1 MTALAGPQGS
11 PEWVAPVDHRD
22 SQVGPQ
28 VGLGKVAP
36 AGYKP
41 GCTVNLEHK
50 DKPQERVDAKSPRAR
65 HIDLGKHTRE
75 YHPVHSAKRKIG
87 KDLGETVQL
96 RRSAVAKTTDT
107 PLERYSP
114 V

>member
-1 MTALAGPQGS
+1 M
-11 PEWVAPVDHRD
+11 DHKD

-28 VGLGKVAP
+28 VGLGKAVL

-41 GCTVNLEHK
+41 GYKVKLEHR
-50 DKPQERVDAKSPRAR
+50 DKPQERVHIQSPCA
-65 HIDLGKHTRE
+65 HHNDLGKHTRE
-75 YHPVHSAKRKIG
+75 YHPVHSAKRKID
-87 KDLGETVQL
+87 KDLGESVQL

-107 PLERYSP
+107 PPERYSP